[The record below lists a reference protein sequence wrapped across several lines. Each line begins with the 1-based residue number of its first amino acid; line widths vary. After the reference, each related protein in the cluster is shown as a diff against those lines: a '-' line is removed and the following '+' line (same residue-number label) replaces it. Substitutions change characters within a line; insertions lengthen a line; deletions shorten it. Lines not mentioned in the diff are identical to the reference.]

1 MRIVASPE
9 GALKVG
15 RFEPGR
21 GAWLCVGAPACFD
34 RAAKRGAFNRA
45 LRVTD
50 SNDDIEGL
58 RVRIYGAERVGNG
71 DPKMD

>member
-1 MRIVASPE
+1 M
-9 GALKVG
+9 VG
-15 RFEPGR
+15 RYEAGR
-21 GAWLCVGAPACFD
+21 GAWLCAGSPACFD
-34 RAAKRGAFNRA
+34 RAAKRGVLERA
-45 LRVTD
+45 LRVGV